1 MKINMIGYR
10 AILKNNTNLLRKYF
24 DQIAN
29 QAKQI
34 KNDRNQEDQQLK
46 QFQ

>member
-24 DQIAN
+24 DQIVN
-29 QAKQI
+29 HAKQI

>member
-10 AILKNNTNLLRKYF
+10 AILKNNKHLLRKFF

-29 QAKQI
+29 QYRLN
-34 KNDRNQEDQQLK
+34 KNDRNQEDDQLK
-46 QFQ
+46 